1 MVLRRRKMCLNLL
14 KKEKG
19 KKKKAIASGLL
30 GMEGELLKKGL
41 LLKIIEQ
48 SKRRRLGC
56 SNWVDQ
62 TVASHKFS
70 VSSKD
75 GKIK

>member
-1 MVLRRRKMCLNLL
+1 MCLNLL
-14 KKEKG
+14 KKEEE
-19 KKKKAIASGLL
+19 KKRLLL

-56 SNWVDQ
+56 SN
-62 TVASHKFS
+62 
-70 VSSKD
+70 
-75 GKIK
+75 

>member
-1 MVLRRRKMCLNLL
+1 MKKKNELRELKKINFFFFKVMSLLMVLRRRKICLNLF
-14 KKEKG
+14 
-19 KKKKAIASGLL
+19 KKKKRLLL

-56 SNWVDQ
+56 SN
-62 TVASHKFS
+62 
-70 VSSKD
+70 
-75 GKIK
+75 